1 MKFIKY
7 LVLFL
12 ILILET
18 FLVSCNK
25 AEDLNIHL
33 NGDEEIT
40 IEVKSEY
47 EELGIELPNNYTYE
61 IFEDIDTNKLGKQEV
76 NYVIYDKKGNKVK
89 ELKRI
94 INVVDTTAPTIKEAK
109 DKAFYL
115 GVGYNI
121 NDFIDN
127 YYDNYDNRRD
137 LKISQTE
144 FMFNEL
150 GEQDVYIT
158 ISDSSNNTQTF
169 SKTINVELDL
179 VKKLKYEYRQNPSAY
194 EVQVLTDTDTGIQS
208 EFIRVKIDLYREY
221 VEGLSF
227 SHTITYFKRNES
239 EFGDYAKVEVCY
251 DFYEKDIMPLYY
263 EIWQDGKIAAIIW
276 ITAFKEGNDIKL
288 FKASINTN
296 KTSYSLEEMAREA
309 ELHIE
314 DAIISFREYIRNVL
328 HFEVNDFD
336 KLIGYYNR
344 D

>member
-1 MKFIKY
+1 MKFINC

-12 ILILET
+12 ILILEI

-121 NDFIDN
+121 NDFISNSYDEKNDN
-127 YYDNYDNRRD
+127 
-137 LKISQTE
+137 KIKNLNPE
-144 FMFNEL
+144 INNEN
-150 GEQDVYIT
+150 DI
-158 ISDSSNNTQTF
+158 I
-169 SKTINVELDL
+169 
-179 VKKLKYEYRQNPSAY
+179 QNPPPNQDISRQ
-194 EVQVLTDTDTGIQS
+194 EINNSKDNIIENIENNNNKQDE
-208 EFIRVKIDLYREY
+208 EFFIE
-221 VEGLSF
+221 E
-227 SHTITYFKRNES
+227 N
-239 EFGDYAKVEVCY
+239 
-251 DFYEKDIMPLYY
+251 
-263 EIWQDGKIAAIIW
+263 
-276 ITAFKEGNDIKL
+276 KENILVG
-288 FKASINTN
+288 
-296 KTSYSLEEMAREA
+296 
-309 ELHIE
+309 
-314 DAIISFREYIRNVL
+314 
-328 HFEVNDFD
+328 
-336 KLIGYYNR
+336 
-344 D
+344 